1 MADAD
6 RSTDADPSTDFSGGV
21 CRQRGP
27 PVGGRHRVGR
37 ERRGSACATRWPQ
50 DHVVDRRG
58 LLTVHADPNGEAIH
72 GLLADTAAGAHD
84 SDLLAGIE

>member
-21 CRQRGP
+21 
-27 PVGGRHRVGR
+27 V
-37 ERRGSACATRWPQ
+37 ARWPPSSM
-50 DHVVDRRG
+50 HSSRSP
-58 LLTVHADPNGEAIH
+58 A
-72 GLLADTAAGAHD
+72 TAAGAHD